1 MRPTGLLQLEHS
13 PQEYALTP
21 QAVGTGERERA
32 SGYIA
37 LHIMQSTTINLIYTH
52 HPPSKRAKYP
62 HYAALKLD
70 PVPCSGP
77 THARVEWCMHYIL
90 CTCTPCEVHVATL
103 SLVDMPH
110 DTVSGLPYNH
120 QWFAVPSHVLTEPVD
135 SLDQVG

>member
-32 SGYIA
+32 SGYIV

-70 PVPCSGP
+70 PFPCSGP
-77 THARVEWCMHYIL
+77 VQHMPEWSGACITYYARAPLVRYMEL
-90 CTCTPCEVHVATL
+90 L
-103 SLVDMPH
+103 SLSLTCHMIQCQAYH
-110 DTVSGLPYNH
+110 TTTSGLQSPAM
-120 QWFAVPSHVLTEPVD
+120 F
-135 SLDQVG
+135 